1 MLSRLNV
8 RMTSQRVACLPF
20 TRIMATCNNY
30 MTRNTTVLLRVKEA
44 SPRIPDPHLTALLFV
59 GLPGP
64 REKYRQSAAVLFC
77 FHFNGNSERRINTP
91 PKFSDTRDPL
101 CFFPDNNVLWTFTSI
116 KIDFAPNEWRHCGC
130 SCHAI
135 STSDAQSRPPPL
147 RKAPPPVKAQN

>member
-1 MLSRLNV
+1 MTGNTAVLSG
-8 RMTSQRVACLPF
+8 
-20 TRIMATCNNY
+20 
-30 MTRNTTVLLRVKEA
+30 VKET
-44 SPRIPDPHLTALLFV
+44 SPRIPDPHLSALLFA
-59 GLPGP
+59 GLPGS
-64 REKYRQSAAVLFC
+64 REKYRQSAAVLFS
-77 FHFNGNSERRINTP
+77 FYLNGNPERRINAP
-91 PKFSDTRDPL
+91 PKFSGTRDPL